1 MVFTVLASNALLDH
15 ENPIPKSAT
24 RDPQSTPK
32 RIPER
37 QGSAQESPG
46 SLLEAAQK
54 RPKRTLGR
62 PEDVLGWSEGSLA
75 FILELWRPVFLSFSS
90 PQALQPP
97 LFSLFSPLSPS
108 LSSSLLS
115 PRTYDLGRKVK
126 HPRRQ
131 RHKET
136 RNQGTKGPAGCA
148 EHFNPP
154 PPGAGRVRRLPASA
168 SVACI
173 EVFNTDGPRT
183 LRL

>member
-1 MVFTVLASNALLDH
+1 MDH
-15 ENPIPKSAT
+15 KILPKST
-24 RDPQSTPK
+24 PRDPQSTPK

-46 SLLEAAQK
+46 SLREAAQK

-75 FILELWRPVFLSFSS
+75 FILELWRPVVLSSSS
-90 PQALQPP
+90 PQALQPHM
-97 LFSLFSPLSPS
+97 FSLFSPLSPS

-148 EHFNPP
+148 EHFKF
-154 PPGAGRVRRLPASA
+154 AGPLGHEACESFELRNLGIFLSRV
-168 SVACI
+168 
-173 EVFNTDGPRT
+173 EVVDF
-183 LRL
+183 